1 MELYGTKGSMLIPD
15 PNRFDGEVKW
25 SEGKADWNSASIE
38 FPYADDN
45 YRSIGLADLAQA
57 IRTERPHRANG
68 QLGLHVLEIMTGF
81 LKAAETGTSISMQT
95 TCERPA
101 LMKTDLPFGQL
112 D

>member
-1 MELYGTKGSMLIPD
+1 
-15 PNRFDGEVKW
+15 
-25 SEGKADWNSASIE
+25 
-38 FPYADDN
+38 
-45 YRSIGLADLAQA
+45 
-57 IRTERPHRANG
+57 
-68 QLGLHVLEIMTGF
+68 VLEIMTGF